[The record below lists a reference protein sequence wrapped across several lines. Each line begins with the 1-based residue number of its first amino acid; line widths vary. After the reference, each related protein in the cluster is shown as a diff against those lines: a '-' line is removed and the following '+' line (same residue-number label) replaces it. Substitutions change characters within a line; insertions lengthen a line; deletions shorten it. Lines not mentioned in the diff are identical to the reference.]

1 MISHELTLEIPQAS
15 AKFTGKYACLISQI
29 NHHDKNSCEF
39 RMKQEVRCDIPSV
52 ISNSSATLT
61 CYFPDYLNN
70 TREDFAIYHH
80 SDIITR
86 CEQKAEVF
94 NCHTGRGYVFDG
106 EITDH
111 VTLRIPSASDEHE
124 GTYSCR
130 IAGKKYQNCS
140 FALNKELPSSLNTS
154 TANDTEHIPLMCRLS
169 VTVIGSSRRWN
180 FSAEHVDVDGNKDIS
195 VINLTWKNGY
205 YVRALASG
213 YEIKDLIITVPHH
226 QGVENA
232 VYPCSLILSSDMSK
246 IEPTEPSANKVSDVY
261 ITVIV
266 ILIVLLVI
274 VIGGFI
280 LYHWKRKQSCQVGKK
295 EERKKEQKNSIENN
309 SRHSDDLVKR
319 KNYVQ
324 KLFAM
329 IYTKRMVREPLHTRF
344 LTWPA
349 YLLFIET
356 TLVIVILRLLS
367 SFSSAHPPREV
378 RCDIPSVIS
387 NSSATL
393 TCYFPDYLNK
403 TREDFAIYH
412 HSDVITRCKQKAEVF
427 NCHTGRGYVFDGEI
441 TDHVTVRIPS
451 ASDEHEGTYSCRIAG
466 KKYENCSFALNKE
479 LPSPL
484 NTSTANDTEH
494 IPLMCRLSVTVIGS
508 SRRWNFSAV
517 HVDVDDNKDTG
528 VVTLTWKN
536 DYYDRNL
543 ASGYEIKDLII
554 TVPQHLGVENAVYPC
569 SLILSSD
576 MSKIEPTEP
585 SANKVSD
592 VYIIVIV
599 VLIVLLVIV
608 IGGFILYHWK
618 CKQSCQAGK
627 DGEIGREEEKKW
639 IFLPEENSIENN
651 SKNSDDLV
659 KRKLRAAYK
668 GCHEIY
674 IYSFCMHTERK
685 EIGVFE
691 PDRACTLWLT
701 SRHK

>member
-1 MISHELTLEIPQAS
+1 
-15 AKFTGKYACLISQI
+15 
-29 NHHDKNSCEF
+29 
-39 RMKQEVRCDIPSV
+39 
-52 ISNSSATLT
+52 
-61 CYFPDYLNN
+61 
-70 TREDFAIYHH
+70 
-80 SDIITR
+80 
-86 CEQKAEVF
+86 
-94 NCHTGRGYVFDG
+94 
-106 EITDH
+106 
-111 VTLRIPSASDEHE
+111 
-124 GTYSCR
+124 
-130 IAGKKYQNCS
+130 
-140 FALNKELPSSLNTS
+140 
-154 TANDTEHIPLMCRLS
+154 
-169 VTVIGSSRRWN
+169 
-180 FSAEHVDVDGNKDIS
+180 
-195 VINLTWKNGY
+195 
-205 YVRALASG
+205 
-213 YEIKDLIITVPHH
+213 
-226 QGVENA
+226 
-232 VYPCSLILSSDMSK
+232 
-246 IEPTEPSANKVSDVY
+246 
-261 ITVIV
+261 
-266 ILIVLLVI
+266 
-274 VIGGFI
+274 
-280 LYHWKRKQSCQVGKK
+280 
-295 EERKKEQKNSIENN
+295 
-309 SRHSDDLVKR
+309 
-319 KNYVQ
+319 
-324 KLFAM
+324 
-329 IYTKRMVREPLHTRF
+329 MVREPLHTRF

-367 SFSSAHPPREV
+367 SFSSAHPPRDGSVTCHVPSVGPMQNTSLTCHFPENVSETRKTVVIYFYKPENGQEQKDADDVLECWWLAGKKTCLVQSGYNFNGMISHELTLEIPQASAKFTGKYACLISQINHHDNNACEFRIKQEV

-585 SANKVSD
+585 SANK
-592 VYIIVIV
+592 
-599 VLIVLLVIV
+599 
-608 IGGFILYHWK
+608 
-618 CKQSCQAGK
+618 
-627 DGEIGREEEKKW
+627 GR
-639 IFLPEENSIENN
+639 
-651 SKNSDDLV
+651 
-659 KRKLRAAYK
+659 
-668 GCHEIY
+668 
-674 IYSFCMHTERK
+674 
-685 EIGVFE
+685 
-691 PDRACTLWLT
+691 
-701 SRHK
+701 